1 MIISF
6 EIIFINQILLLK
18 TYWKEEITLELILQ
32 LMQGLKAG
40 SLDWVSE

>member
-18 TYWKEEITLELILQ
+18 TYWKEQITLELILQ
-32 LMQGLKAG
+32 LMQGLKVG
-40 SLDWVSE
+40 SFYCVGE